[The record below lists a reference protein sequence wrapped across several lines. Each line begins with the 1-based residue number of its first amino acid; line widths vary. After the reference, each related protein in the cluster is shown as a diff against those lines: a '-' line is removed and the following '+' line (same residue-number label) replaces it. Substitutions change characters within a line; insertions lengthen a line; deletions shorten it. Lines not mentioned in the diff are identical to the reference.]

1 MRVALVEPF
10 AGASGDMVLGAVVD
24 AGVSVDEL
32 TAGLRGLGIGGWSL
46 AATTVRPHGLR
57 ATHVEVTVDPAIR
70 LAHWADVE
78 GQITGAALS
87 ERVKRDSLRVFR
99 RLFEAEGR
107 VHGMSYDTVH
117 LHEMGNLDTLID
129 VVGGVIGLERLGVER
144 VFVAAFPAGRGTIR
158 TQHGLLPSPG
168 PAVMALLEGAP
179 MRAVD
184 IEAELVTPTGAAI
197 LTTLADGYGAFPT
210 LTVEALGY
218 GAGTR
223 ALPFANVLRLVV
235 GAAADR
241 PAEGLVEERI
251 TLLETQIDDM
261 PPEWYE
267 YVIGR
272 LLATGALDAYMTPV
286 LMKKNRPGVLL
297 TVLCRPERAEEVA
310 GVVLSETTTLGIRR
324 QDVDRLSLPREIV
337 MVETEY
343 GPIAAKVATL
353 PSGLRRAAPE
363 YEACRVVAEARGVPL
378 WQVYRAVER
387 AYHEEADSL

>member
-1 MRVALVEPF
+1 MRVALIEPF
-10 AGASGDMVLGAVVD
+10 AGASGDMLLGAVVD
-24 AGVSVDEL
+24 AGVSLAEL
-32 TAGLRGLGIGGWSL
+32 TEGLHALGIGGWSL
-46 AATTVRPHGLR
+46 EQSTVRPHGLR

-78 GQITGAALS
+78 RQIEGSALS

-99 RLFEAEGR
+99 RLFEAEAR

-129 VVGGVIGLERLGVER
+129 VVGGVIGLARLGVEA
-144 VFVAAFPAGRGTIR
+144 VYVAAFPAGRGTIR

-179 MRAVD
+179 LRSVD
-184 IEAELVTPTGAAI
+184 VETELVTPTGAAI

-210 LTVEALGY
+210 LTIEAVGY
-218 GAGTR
+218 GAGTKP
-223 ALPFANVLRLVV
+223 LPFANVMRLVV
-235 GAAADR
+235 GEAAER
-241 PAEGLVEERI
+241 PAEGLVGERI

-267 YVIGR
+267 YVIGK
-272 LLATGALDAYMTPV
+272 LLSVGALDAFMTPV

-297 TVLCRPERAEEVA
+297 TVLCRPERAEDVSA
-310 GVVLSETTTLGIRR
+310 VVLTETTTLGIRR

-337 MVETEY
+337 MVETEH

-353 PSGLRRAAPE
+353 PSGARRATPE
-363 YEACRVVAEARGVPL
+363 YEACRAVAEARNVPL
-378 WQVYRAVER
+378 WEVYRAVER
-387 AYHEEADSL
+387 AYSSGV

>member
-10 AGASGDMVLGAVVD
+10 AGASGDMLLGALVD
-24 AGVSVDEL
+24 AGVSLADL
-32 TAGLRGLGIGGWSL
+32 TEGLQGLGIGGWSL
-46 AATTVRPHGLR
+46 EQTTVRPHGLR

-78 GQITGAALS
+78 RQIEGSALA

-99 RLFEAEGR
+99 RLFEAEAR

-129 VVGGVIGLERLGVER
+129 VVGGVIGLERLGIEGVY
-144 VFVAAFPAGRGTIR
+144 VAAFPAGRGTIR

-179 MRAVD
+179 LRSVD
-184 IEAELVTPTGAAI
+184 VETELVTPTGAAI

-210 LTVEALGY
+210 LTVQVVGY
-218 GAGTR
+218 GAGTKP
-223 ALPFANVLRLVV
+223 LPFANVLRLVV
-235 GAAADR
+235 GEAAAR
-241 PAEGLVEERI
+241 PTVGLVEERI

-272 LLATGALDAYMTPV
+272 LLSVGALDAYMTPV

-297 TVLCRPERAEEVA
+297 TVLCRPERADGVA
-310 GVVLSETTTLGIRR
+310 ALVLTETTTLGIRR
-324 QDVDRLSLPREIV
+324 QDVDRLSLPREMV

-343 GPIAAKVATL
+343 GPIAAKVAIL
-353 PSGLRRAAPE
+353 PSGARRAAPE
-363 YEACRVVAEARGVPL
+363 YEACRAVAEARNVPL
-378 WQVYRAVER
+378 WDVYRAVER
-387 AYHEEADSL
+387 AYRNGV